1 VVRPVDRVDEGLH
14 EDHQVDE
21 GLREDHQAR
30 SKVAAIARDSYGRL
44 LAVLAAPT
52 RDIAAA
58 EDALADALERALAR
72 WPGDGIP
79 ANPEGW
85 LLTVARNRLRD
96 VWKSSGYRMT
106 EPLDEIDYSWPPLE
120 HDMPAIPDRRLELM
134 LVCAHPAIAGNIRT
148 PLMMQAVLGV
158 EAAAIATAFAV
169 EPSTMA
175 QRLVRAKKR
184 IRDAGIPF
192 VLPQR
197 DDLAERLPAVL
208 EAVYGGYAVDW
219 QLSPQGAAI
228 ESLSAEALHLS
239 LVLAE
244 LLPDEPEVLGLAA
257 LVSLSEARRP
267 ARRSAGG
274 GFIPLDEQ
282 DARMWDTALIARGE
296 ALLRRAHNYRRPGRF
311 QYEAAIQSAHCT
323 RATHGTVDVS
333 ALRKLHRALLRVA
346 PSLGAAV
353 ASAAIDGEIDGPDA
367 GLRALDVIDDPAVDR
382 FQPAWTTRAHL
393 LTGAG
398 RAGEAADAYRRAIE
412 LTADPGVAEYLM
424 RRLRSVTG

>member
-1 VVRPVDRVDEGLH
+1 MAELT
-14 EDHQVDE
+14 
-21 GLREDHQAR
+21 
-30 SKVAAIARDSYGRL
+30 RDSYGRL

-58 EDALADALERALAR
+58 EDALADAFERALVR

-96 VWKSSGYRMT
+96 LWKSSGYRMT
-106 EPLDEIDYSWPPLE
+106 ESLTESDCASTSLDD
-120 HDMPAIPDRRLELM
+120 DMPAIPDRRLELM
-134 LVCAHPAIAGNIRT
+134 LVCAHPAIAPNIRT
-148 PLMMQAVLGV
+148 PLMLQSVLGV

-169 EPSTMA
+169 EPATMA

-192 VLPQR
+192 ALPER
-197 DDLAERLPAVL
+197 DDLAERLPSVL
-208 EAVYGGYAVDW
+208 EAVYGAYAIDW
-219 QLSPQGAAI
+219 QLAPQGAPI
-228 ESLSAEALHLS
+228 ESLSAEALHLA

-257 LVSLSEARRP
+257 LVCLSEARRP
-267 ARRSAGG
+267 ARRTADG
-274 GFIPLDEQ
+274 GFIPLDGQ
-282 DARMWDTALIARGE
+282 DTRRWDSVLIARGE
-296 ALLRRAHNYRRPGRF
+296 VLLRRAHDHRRPSRF

-323 RATHGTVDVS
+323 RATQGRVDMT

-353 ASAAIDGEIDGPDA
+353 ASAAVDGEIDGADA
-367 GLRALDVIDDPAVDR
+367 GLRALDAIDDPAVER

-393 LTGAG
+393 LAEAG
-398 RAGEAADAYRRAIE
+398 RVTEAAGAYRRAIE
-412 LTADPGVAEYLM
+412 LTADSGVAEYLL
-424 RRLRSVTG
+424 RRLRSMSG

>member
-1 VVRPVDRVDEGLH
+1 MSR
-14 EDHQVDE
+14 
-21 GLREDHQAR
+21 LREDQQAQDR
-30 SKVAAIARDSYGRL
+30 VAQVTRDSYGRL

-72 WPGDGIP
+72 WPDDGIP

-96 VWKSSGYRMT
+96 LWKSSGYRMT
-106 EPLDEIDYSWPPLE
+106 EPLNEIDDPSTPLE
-120 HDMPAIPDRRLELM
+120 DDMAAIPDRRLELM
-134 LVCAHPAIAGNIRT
+134 LVCAHPAIAPNIRT
-148 PLMMQAVLGV
+148 PLMLQSVLGV

-169 EPSTMA
+169 EPAAMA

-192 VLPQR
+192 VLPER
-197 DDLAERLPAVL
+197 DDLATRLPAVL
-208 EAVYGGYAVDW
+208 EAVYGAYAIDW
-219 QLSPQGAAI
+219 QLAPQGAPI
-228 ESLSAEALHLS
+228 ESLSAEALHLA

-244 LLPDEPEVLGLAA
+244 LLPEEPEVLGLAA

-267 ARRSAGG
+267 ARRTTDGV
-274 GFIPLDEQ
+274 FIPLDEQ
-282 DARMWDTALIARGE
+282 DTGLWDSALIARGE
-296 ALLRRAHNYRRPGRF
+296 ELLRHAHGYRRPGRF

-323 RATHGTVDVS
+323 RARQGEVDLA

-353 ASAAIDGEIDGPDA
+353 ASAAVDGEIDGPGA
-367 GLRALDVIDDPAVDR
+367 GLRALDAIDDPAIER
-382 FQPAWTTRAHL
+382 FQPAWATRAHL
-393 LTGAG
+393 LAQAG
-398 RAGEAADAYRRAIE
+398 RVADAEDAYRRAIE
-412 LTADPGVAEYLM
+412 LTADPGVVEYLFW
-424 RRLRSVTG
+424 RLR

>member
-1 VVRPVDRVDEGLH
+1 MSR
-14 EDHQVDE
+14 
-21 GLREDHQAR
+21 LREDQQAQAR
-30 SKVAAIARDSYGRL
+30 VAQLTRDSYGRL

-58 EDALADALERALAR
+58 EDALADAFERALVR
-72 WPGDGIP
+72 WPDDGIP

-96 VWKSSGYRMT
+96 VWKSSAYRMT
-106 EPLDEIDYSWPPLE
+106 EPFDESDYASTPLDD
-120 HDMPAIPDRRLELM
+120 DMPAIPDRRLELM
-134 LVCAHPAIAGNIRT
+134 LVCAHPAIAPNIRT
-148 PLMMQAVLGV
+148 PLMLQSVLGV

-169 EPSTMA
+169 EPATMA

-192 VLPQR
+192 VLPDR
-197 DDLAERLPAVL
+197 DDLADRLPAVL
-208 EAVYGGYAVDW
+208 EAVYGAYAIDW
-219 QLSPQGAAI
+219 QLAPRGAPI
-228 ESLSAEALHLS
+228 ESLSAEALHLA

-257 LVSLSEARRP
+257 LVCLSEARRP
-267 ARRSAGG
+267 ARRTADGT
-274 GFIPLDEQ
+274 FIPLDEQ
-282 DARMWDTALIARGE
+282 NTGLWDSVLISRGE
-296 ALLRRAHNYRRPGRF
+296 ALLRRAHDHRRPGRF

-323 RATHGTVDVS
+323 KGEVDLG

-353 ASAAIDGEIDGPDA
+353 ASAAVDGEIDGPDV
-367 GLRALDVIDDPAVDR
+367 GLRALDAIDDPAVER

-393 LTGAG
+393 LAEAG
-398 RAGEAADAYRRAIE
+398 RGAEAAEAYRRAME
-412 LTADPGVAEYLM
+412 LTADPGVAKYLSQ
-424 RRLRSVTG
+424 RLRELTR

>member
-1 VVRPVDRVDEGLH
+1 MDER
-14 EDHQVDE
+14 
-21 GLREDHQAR
+21 LRDDHQAP

-106 EPLDEIDYSWPPLE
+106 EPLDEIEDSWPPLE
-120 HDMPAIPDRRLELM
+120 QDMPAIPDRRLELM

-148 PLMMQAVLGV
+148 PLMLQAVLGV

-192 VLPQR
+192 MLPQR

-208 EAVYGGYAVDW
+208 EAVYGGYAIDW
-219 QLSPQGAAI
+219 QLTPQGAPI

-267 ARRSAGG
+267 ARRRADG

-282 DARMWDTALIARGE
+282 DTRMWDTVLIARGE
-296 ALLRRAHNYRRPGRF
+296 ALLRRAHDYRRPGRF

-323 RATHGTVDVS
+323 RATQGTVDVF
-333 ALRKLHRALLRVA
+333 ALRKLHRALLGVA

-353 ASAAIDGEIDGPDA
+353 ASAAVDGEIDGPDA
-367 GLRALDVIDDPAVDR
+367 GLRALDVIDDPAVER

-393 LTGAG
+393 LAEAG

-412 LTADPGVAEYLM
+412 LTADPGVAEYLL
-424 RRLRSVTG
+424 RRLRSVTC